1 LFMKRAGWA
10 CFLAFFFLSA
20 GVTAAQNRL
29 VLGGRAVIMVADAV
43 YLFPGAGSRVLAIAG
58 ADQGLGS
65 FLSAIDPG
73 YAKKPVLD
81 RNAGVETYA
90 SLKPDRVVLK
100 SAMKKSLGPGLDALG
115 IPQLYVNLE
124 TPEDY
129 FADIRSL
136 GRLFGQEGRAEAI
149 VDFYQRKIERL
160 DTQPG
165 KGRAP
170 RVLLVQASAS
180 QEGTWDVPPAS
191 WMQTRLVE
199 MAGGEAVWKSANPGS
214 GWAAV
219 NAEQIAAWN
228 PETILVVDYRR
239 DSRIAA
245 GALSSLPAL
254 SSIQAVKEGRVFGF
268 AQDFY
273 SWDQPD
279 ARWILGLE
287 WIRRALRPDSPLP
300 GSMVDSARE
309 FFGFMYSMSP
319 EVFSETIQSRLS
331 GDFGL

>member
-1 LFMKRAGWA
+1 MRRFKWV
-10 CFLAFFFLSA
+10 FLLVGSLFFLSA
-20 GVTAAQNRL
+20 PFAQNRL

-43 YLFPGAGSRVLAIAG
+43 YLFPGAGDRVLAVAG

-73 YAKKPVLD
+73 YGKKPSLD

-100 SAMKKSLGPGLDALG
+100 SAMRKSLGPGLEALG
-115 IPQLYVNLE
+115 IAQLYLNLE

-129 FADIRSL
+129 FIDIANL
-136 GRLFGQEGRAEAI
+136 GRLFGMEERAEA
-149 VDFYQRKIERL
+149 VAGFYRQKLNWLRTLPK
-160 DTQPG
+160 Q
-165 KGRAP
+165 GRAP
-170 RVLLVQASAS
+170 RVLLVQASS
-180 QEGTWDVPPAS
+180 GQEGTWDVPPAS

-199 MAGGEAVWKSANPGS
+199 IAGGEAVWIKANPGS

-228 PETILVVDYRR
+228 PDLILVVDYRR

-245 GALSSLPAL
+245 RSLASVPAL
-254 SSIQAVKEGRVFGF
+254 ASTGAVKDGRVFGF
-268 AQDFY
+268 AHDFY

-279 ARWILGLE
+279 TRWVLGLE
-287 WIRRALRPDSPLP
+287 WICRVLWPETRFP
-300 GSMVDSARE
+300 GSMLDSARE
-309 FFGFMYSMSP
+309 FFAFMYSMGP
-319 EVFSETIQSRLS
+319 EVFSKTIQSRLS
-331 GDFGL
+331 GDFDR

>member
-1 LFMKRAGWA
+1 MRKTGWLLS
-10 CFLAFFFLSA
+10 FVFFVLLL
-20 GVTAAQNRL
+20 TEPAAQNRL

-43 YLFPGAGSRVLAIAG
+43 YLFPGAGERVLAIAG

-65 FLSAIDPG
+65 FLSAIDPDYG
-73 YAKKPVLD
+73 KKPVLD

-90 SLKPDRVVLK
+90 SLRPDMVVLK
-100 SAMKKSLGPGLDALG
+100 SAMKKSLGSGLDALG
-115 IPQLYVNLE
+115 IPQLYLNLE

-129 FADIRSL
+129 FTDIRSL
-136 GRLFGQEGRAEAI
+136 GRLFGMETRAEA
-149 VDFYQRKIERL
+149 VAGFYQKKL
-160 DTQPG
+160 DWLEALPRQ
-165 KGRAP
+165 GRVP
-170 RVLLVQASAS
+170 RVLLVQASSS

-199 MAGGEAVWKSANPGS
+199 IAGGEALWKEANPGS

-228 PETILVVDYRR
+228 PEAILVVDYRR

-245 GALSSLPAL
+245 QTLASVPAL
-254 SSIQAVKEGRVFGF
+254 AATRAVKEGRVVGF

-287 WIRRALRPDSPLP
+287 WLHRVLWPEAHSSS
-300 GSMVDSARE
+300 SMLDSARE
-309 FFGFMYSMSP
+309 FFSFMYSMRP
-319 EVFSETIQSRLS
+319 EVFSKTVLPRLS
-331 GDFGL
+331 GDFDR